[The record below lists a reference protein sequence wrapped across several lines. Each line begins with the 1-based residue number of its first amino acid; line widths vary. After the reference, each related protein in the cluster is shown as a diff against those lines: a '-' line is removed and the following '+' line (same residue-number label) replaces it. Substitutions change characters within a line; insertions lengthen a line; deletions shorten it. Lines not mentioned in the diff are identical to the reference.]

1 VDHLQLLPSCQGAEE
16 RRPVGRAVAGT
27 LVAHAVALAALA
39 WLTHVGAR
47 EASRVVLPLQEPQ
60 RIVWVA
66 MPGPN
71 GGGGGSKVTVPK
83 PPAPTPPQATRT
95 PETPA
100 PTPVVVPEQITPPT
114 PAPVEPQPAT
124 NVLADTSSSGAAGPP
139 STVPGNGTGGGNGDG
154 DGAGTGKGNDK
165 GFGGNSYLPGNGV
178 TSPEALVRAQ
188 PKYTAEAMRA
198 RAQGSITVECVVE
211 PDGVC
216 GEMRIV
222 RAFAPP
228 FGLDQQALDAAS
240 KWRFRPGTREGK
252 PVPVRIN
259 LILDF
264 SIH

>member
-1 VDHLQLLPSCQGAEE
+1 MDHLQLLPSSHDTGG
-16 RRPVGRAVAGT
+16 RRPVGRAVVGS
-27 LVAHAVALAALA
+27 VIAHGAALAALA
-39 WLTHVGAR
+39 WMTYVGAR
-47 EASRVVLPLQEPQ
+47 EASRTVLPLQEPQ

-100 PTPVVVPEQITPPT
+100 PAPVVVPDQITPPA

-124 NVLADTSSSGAAGPP
+124 SVVADTSSSGAAGPP
-139 STVPGNGTGGGNGDG
+139 SAVPGNGTGGGNGDG
-154 DGAGTGKGNDK
+154 DGAGAGKGKDK
-165 GFGGNSYLPGNGV
+165 GFGGDSYLPGNGV
-178 TSPEALVRAQ
+178 TSPEALFQAR
-188 PKYTAEAMRA
+188 PMYTAAAMRA

-211 PDGVC
+211 PEGLC

-222 RAFAPP
+222 RAFSPP
-228 FGLDQQALDAAS
+228 FGLDQEALDAAR
-240 KWRFRPGTREGK
+240 KWRFRPGTKDGK
-252 PVPVRIN
+252 AVPVRVS